1 MLYGDDYLY
10 KLGSV
15 FVKKNSFIEGTII
28 ATLCIVIV
36 KVLGMLYVIPFYAIV
51 GSTGAALYAYAYNIY
66 GLFLEIATAGIPNAV
81 SKIINEYNTLG
92 RQEAK
97 IRTFQIGKKLL
108 GFIAIAAF
116 IILFVFAPQIA
127 GVIIGDMTG
136 GNTIEDVTF
145 VIRCVSFAL
154 LVFPFLSVS
163 RGFFQGHNIIY
174 VSSVSQ
180 VIEQLARVV
189 VIICGSYIALKWLH
203 LDLTTVVG
211 VAVFGAFIGGLFALF
226 YVYDKLRKNKKE
238 LYLDA
243 VFEKKDE
250 VTNKEII
257 KKIVKYAV
265 PVVIV
270 SIAFTIYNN
279 VDMILILRTMDYL
292 GMDATEV
299 EFIATGISTW
309 ASKISIVIT
318 SVALGLSA
326 SLIPN
331 MVEAFTLKKYDE
343 VNRKFNKSLQIIL
356 FISLPMCVGI
366 SLLASSIWTVFYGY
380 SALGTNIL
388 AVAIFAP
395 LFSNLYTVANHTLQS
410 MNKFKMVYISSIT
423 GIVLNAIL
431 DVPFMLL
438 FDFIGIPAYWGATVA
453 TVVGFSATVI
463 IAMLYLKKEYHF
475 EYHDTK
481 KMLGKIIVPLLTMI
495 AVVVLMKLF
504 IPINYDSRFACV
516 MYIAVISIV
525 GAASYFIVSHK
536 MGLMDEILGKNYMQ
550 KLKNKL
556 FRHKKVV

>member
-1 MLYGDDYLY
+1 M
-10 KLGSV
+10 
-15 FVKKNSFIEGTII
+15 KKNSFIEGTII

-36 KVLGMLYVIPFYAIV
+36 KVLGMVYVIPFYAIV
-51 GSTGAALYAYAYNIY
+51 ESAGAALYAYAYNIY
-66 GLFLEIATAGIPNAV
+66 GLFLEVATAGIPNAV

-97 IRTFQIGKKLL
+97 IRTFKIGKRLL
-108 GFIAIAAF
+108 SVIAVIAF
-116 IILFVFAPQIA
+116 LILFIFAPQIA
-127 GVIIGDMTG
+127 GLIIGDLSG

-163 RGFFQGHNIIY
+163 RGFFQGHNIIS

-180 VIEQLARVV
+180 VIEQLARVL

-203 LDLTTVVG
+203 LDLTTAVG
-211 VAVFGAFIGGLFALF
+211 VAVFGAFIGGLCALF
-226 YVYDKLRKNKKE
+226 YVRSKLKQNKKE
-238 LYLDA
+238 LALDQK
-243 VFEKKDE
+243 FEVRDE

-257 KKIVKYAV
+257 KKIIKYAI

-279 VDMILILRTMDYL
+279 VDMILVLRTMNYL
-292 GMDATEV
+292 GMDAAEV
-299 EFIATGISTW
+299 EFIASGVSTW
-309 ASKISIVIT
+309 APKISIVIT
-318 SVALGLSA
+318 SVVLGLSA

-343 VNRKFNKSLQIIL
+343 LNHKFNKSLQIIL

-366 SLLASSIWTVFYGY
+366 SLLASSVWTVFYGY
-380 SALGTNIL
+380 NPIGTSIL

-395 LFSNLYTVANHTLQS
+395 LFSNLYTVCNHTLQS
-410 MNKFKMVYISSIT
+410 MNKFKWVYISSIT

-438 FDFIGIPAYWGATVA
+438 FDFLGIPAYWGATFA

-463 IAMLYLKKEYHF
+463 IAMIYLKREFHF
-475 EYHDTK
+475 KYTDTK
-481 KMLGKIIVPLLTMI
+481 NMLVKILLPLAVMI
-495 AVVVLMKLF
+495 VVVLLMKLF
-504 IPINYDSRFACV
+504 IPIDYDSRFACV
-516 MYIAVISIV
+516 MYIAVIALV
-525 GAASYFIVSHK
+525 GAFTYFIISHK
-536 MGLMDEILGKNYMQ
+536 MGLMDDILGKNYLQ
-550 KLKNKL
+550 KLKSKFFKNK
-556 FRHKKVV
+556 KEV

>member
-1 MLYGDDYLY
+1 M
-10 KLGSV
+10 
-15 FVKKNSFIEGTII
+15 KKNSFIEGTII

-36 KVLGMLYVIPFYAIV
+36 KVLGMVYVIPFYAIV
-51 GSTGAALYAYAYNIY
+51 ESAGAALYAYAYNIY
-66 GLFLEIATAGIPNAV
+66 GLFLEVATAGIPNAV

-97 IRTFQIGKKLL
+97 IRTFKIGKRLL
-108 GFIAIAAF
+108 SVIAVIAF
-116 IILFVFAPQIA
+116 LILFIFAPQIA
-127 GVIIGDMTG
+127 GLIIGDLSG

-163 RGFFQGHNIIY
+163 RGFFQGHNIIS

-180 VIEQLARVV
+180 VIEQLARVL

-203 LDLTTVVG
+203 LDLTTAVG
-211 VAVFGAFIGGLFALF
+211 VAVFGAFIGGLCALF
-226 YVYDKLRKNKKE
+226 YVRSKLKQNKKE
-238 LYLDA
+238 LALDQK
-243 VFEKKDE
+243 FEVRDE

-257 KKIVKYAV
+257 KKIIKYAI

-279 VDMILILRTMDYL
+279 VDMILVLRTMNYL
-292 GMDATEV
+292 GMDAAEV
-299 EFIATGISTW
+299 EFIASGVSTW
-309 ASKISIVIT
+309 APKISIVIT
-318 SVALGLSA
+318 SVVLGLSA

-343 VNRKFNKSLQIIL
+343 LNHKFNKSLQIIL

-366 SLLASSIWTVFYGY
+366 SLLASSVWTVFYGY
-380 SALGTNIL
+380 NPIGTSVL

-395 LFSNLYTVANHTLQS
+395 LFSNLYTVCNHTLQS
-410 MNKFKMVYISSIT
+410 MNKFKWVYISSIT

-438 FDFIGIPAYWGATVA
+438 FDFLGIPAYWGATFA

-463 IAMLYLKKEYHF
+463 IAMIYLKREFHF
-475 EYHDTK
+475 KYTDTK
-481 KMLGKIIVPLLTMI
+481 NMLVKILLPLAVMIV
-495 AVVVLMKLF
+495 VVVLMKLF
-504 IPINYDSRFACV
+504 IPIDYDSRFACV
-516 MYIAVISIV
+516 MYIAVIALV
-525 GAASYFIVSHK
+525 GAFTYFIISHK
-536 MGLMDEILGKNYMQ
+536 MGLMDDILGKNYLQ
-550 KLKNKL
+550 KLKSRFFK
-556 FRHKKVV
+556 HKKEV

>member
-1 MLYGDDYLY
+1 M
-10 KLGSV
+10 
-15 FVKKNSFIEGTII
+15 KKNSFIEGTII
-28 ATLCIVIV
+28 ATICIVIV
-36 KVLGMLYVIPFYAIV
+36 KILGMLYVIPFYAIV

-81 SKIINEYNTLG
+81 SKIINEYNTLDK
-92 RQEAK
+92 QEAK
-97 IRTFQIGKKLL
+97 IRTFRIGKRLL
-108 GFIAIAAF
+108 GFIAVAAF
-116 IILFVFAPQIA
+116 IILFVFAPQI
-127 GVIIGDMTG
+127 GELIIGDLTG

-189 VIICGSYIALKWLH
+189 VIICGSYIALRWLH

-211 VAVFGAFIGGLFALF
+211 VAVFGAFIGGLCALL
-226 YVYDKLRKNKKE
+226 YVYGKLKKNKTE
-238 LYLDA
+238 LYLDKE
-243 VFEKKDE
+243 FTQKDE

-257 KKIVKYAV
+257 KKIIQYAV
-265 PVVIV
+265 PIVIV
-270 SIAFTIYNN
+270 SIAFSIYNN
-279 VDMILILRTMDYL
+279 IDMILILRTMDFL
-292 GMDATEV
+292 GMDASEV

-309 ASKISIVIT
+309 APKISIVIT

-331 MVEAFTLKKYDE
+331 MVEAFTLKKYDD

-366 SLLASSIWTVFYGY
+366 SLLASAIWTVFYGY
-380 SALGTNIL
+380 SAIGTNIL

-410 MNKFKMVYISSIT
+410 MNKFKMVYISSIS
-423 GIVLNAIL
+423 GIVVNAVL

-438 FDFIGIPAYWGATVA
+438 FDFIGLPAYWGASVA
-453 TVVGFSATVI
+453 TIFGFLSTVF
-463 IAMLYLKKEYHF
+463 IAVHYLKREYHF
-475 EYHDTK
+475 SFGDTK
-481 KMLGKIIVPLLTMI
+481 KMLGKIILPLVVMI
-495 AVVVLMKLF
+495 VVVVLMKLF
-504 IPINYDSRFACV
+504 IPIDYDSRFACV
-516 MYIAVISIV
+516 MYIAVIALV
-525 GAASYFIVSHK
+525 GAFTYFIISHK
-536 MGLMDEILGKNYMQ
+536 MGLIDEILGANYLHR
-550 KLKNKL
+550 LKNR
-556 FRHKKVV
+556 FSRNKKEV